1 MRYANSIQ
9 MQMVLRTM
17 GLVRV
22 DRKELQVPYSNIK
35 RIEQRRERV
44 EGTG

>member
-1 MRYANSIQ
+1 MRYANGIH

-22 DRKELQVPYSNIK
+22 DRKEVQVPYSNIK
-35 RIEQRRERV
+35 RTEQRRETV
-44 EGTG
+44 EETE